1 MDIHSLPEKPVV
13 LAVDDNEDNLFV
25 LKRPIKKEGYSL
37 LTAMSGPEAIKILE
51 THKVD
56 VILLDWMMPVV
67 SGIEVMRQIKKHP
80 EWRLIPIIM
89 VTAKASL
96 QDVRQG
102 LQEGAS
108 DYMAKPF
115 ESAELLARIGSSMR
129 ERFLTMELVESNKR
143 LEASGKFIKNV
154 FGRFVSDEV
163 VESVLTSP
171 AGLDMGGDKRK
182 VTILMSDLCGFTSI
196 SESLPP
202 EKVVEMLNRYFEVMI
217 KIIGKYR
224 GTIGDFIG
232 DGLMVLFGA
241 PIGGEDDSRRA
252 LLCSIEMQQAMAG
265 INESASEVGLP
276 EIEMA
281 IGVNTGE
288 VVAGN
293 IGSAER
299 VKYSVVGNAV
309 NLAARIES
317 FASGGQILISEATLK
332 DIGEGVVV
340 ENKLAMQAK
349 GIRDAVTLYK
359 VKGVEGEENMFLPP
373 EQEDVVLSEKET
385 PVEFFIMENKA
396 SPALPAK
403 GVLVRLTQ
411 KEAVLRS
418 ETKLLPFTDLKIS
431 LASVD
436 PSLSDTYIYAKVAEM
451 MKEDEMTYLLS
462 LSPLPVEVKK
472 IVVG

>member
-37 LTAMSGPEAIKILE
+37 LTAMSGPEAINILE

-96 QDVRQG
+96 EDVREG
-102 LQEGAS
+102 LREGAS

-115 ESAELLARIGSSMR
+115 DSAELLARIGSSMR

-143 LEASGKFIKNV
+143 LEASGEFIKNA

-163 VESVLTSP
+163 VESALASP
-171 AGLDMGGDKRK
+171 SGLDLGGDKRK

-196 SESLPP
+196 SEYLPP

-217 KIIGKYR
+217 NIIGKYR
-224 GTIGDFIG
+224 GTICDFVG
-232 DGLMVLFGA
+232 DGMMVLFGA
-241 PIGGEDDSRRA
+241 PIIGEDDSRRA
-252 LLCSIEMQQAMAG
+252 LLCAIEMQQAMPG
-265 INESASEVGLP
+265 INKNASQVGLP

-281 IGVNTGE
+281 IGINTGE

-293 IGSAER
+293 MGSAER
-299 VKYSVVGNAV
+299 VKYSVVGNTV
-309 NLAARIES
+309 NLTARIES
-317 FASGGQILISEATLK
+317 FASGGQVLISNATLN
-332 DIGEGVVV
+332 DIGTGVSVDGDI
-340 ENKLAMQAK
+340 AMQAK
-349 GIRDAVTLYK
+349 GISDAVTLYK
-359 VKGVEGEENMFLPP
+359 VRGVEGEEGMFLPP
-373 EQEDVVLSEKET
+373 EQEDVVLLEKET
-385 PVEFFIMENKA
+385 PVEFYIMENKA
-396 SPALPAK
+396 SPALPTK
-403 GVLVRLTQ
+403 GILVRLTQ

-436 PSLSDTYIYAKVAEM
+436 PSLSDTYIYAKVAEALE
-451 MKEDEMTYLLS
+451 EDEATYRLS

-472 IVVG
+472 ALAG